1 MSLAAFG
8 FLETERSKGIMRG
21 GKLRLIRILAII
33 LVVGLALFSPLFSPS
48 IDEAAKVDMNVPQQF
63 ARVAELDRPRTEVRI
78 ERVLN
83 LDEFKGFDPDLAS
96 GLRNSRERRFSDDAS
111 AVEQLASL
119 STEHASDNV
128 R

>member
-1 MSLAAFG
+1 
-8 FLETERSKGIMRG
+8 MRG